1 MADNLR
7 IKTVSGV
14 IWSFAENFSLQAFSF
29 VQGIILARLLMPSD
43 YGLIAMT
50 GIFFSI
56 SYCLIDSGFTTAL
69 IQKKERTEIDYST
82 VYVTNMAL
90 SLFFSLLLCACSSII
105 ADFYDEPLL
114 KKIVCVNAIL
124 MFCGSF
130 IAVQSTRLTIQL
142 DFKTKSIIN
151 VIATVTT
158 GIVSIVLAFLGFG
171 VWSLIY
177 PNFAS
182 LLVKAFL
189 FWRKQHWFP
198 GFAFSFNSAKEFF
211 GFGSKL
217 MLTNLLA
224 SIYGNIYSLVIGKKY
239 TAADLGYYSK
249 AESYPSLI
257 STTVTGMIGKVTFP
271 VLCQIND
278 DLPRLKEMY
287 CRMLRVTCYVV
298 FPLLMGLC
306 ALAKPL
312 IDVLI
317 TSKWEPAVPYMQVL
331 CFSLMWHPVNQLSLN
346 VITALGRSDYIL
358 KAEILKKI
366 VGISILVATIPMGIF
381 PMCIGMAFNSLIAV
395 CINTHFTNKLLK
407 VGIVKHIKE
416 IIPTIIISII
426 MLVCVWSFISFLTDD
441 IYQIV
446 FGIPVGIIVY
456 VSISYLIKNSEFF
469 FILSLVKEYLPIKI
483 KK

>member
-1 MADNLR
+1 MPDDLKK
-7 IKTVSGV
+7 KTISGV

-90 SLFFSLLLCACSSII
+90 SLLFCLLLCACSSII
-105 ADFYDEPLL
+105 ADFYNEPLL

-142 DFKTKSIIN
+142 EFKTKSIIN
-151 VIATVTT
+151 VTATVTT
-158 GIVSIVLAFLGFG
+158 GLVSIILAVLGFG

-182 LLVKAFL
+182 LLVKAIL
-189 FWRKQHWFP
+189 YWRKQHWFP
-198 GFAFSFNSAKEFF
+198 GLAFSFNSAKNFF

-224 SIYGNIYSLVIGKKY
+224 SIYNNIYSLVIGKKY

-257 STTVTGMIGKVTFP
+257 STSITGVIGKVTFP
-271 VLCQIND
+271 VLCQVND
-278 DLPRLKEMY
+278 DLVRLKKMY
-287 CRMLRVTCYVV
+287 CHMLRVTCYVV

-306 ALAKPL
+306 ALAKPF
-312 IDVLI
+312 INVLI

-331 CFSLMWHPVNQLSLN
+331 CFSLMWHPVNQLNLN
-346 VITALGRSDYIL
+346 VITTLGRSDFIL

-381 PMCIGMAFNSLIAV
+381 PMCIGIAFNSLIAV
-395 CINTHFTNKLLK
+395 CINTHFTNKLLE
-407 VGIVKHIKE
+407 VGFVKHIQE
-416 IIPTIIISII
+416 IIPSIFISII
-426 MLVCVWSFISFLTDD
+426 MLGCVWFFISIFTDD
-441 IYQIV
+441 IYKIV
-446 FGIPVGIIVY
+446 FGIPLGVIIY
-456 VSISYLIKNSEFF
+456 ITISYLIKNSEFL
-469 FILSLVKEYLPIKI
+469 FILSLVKEYLFINH